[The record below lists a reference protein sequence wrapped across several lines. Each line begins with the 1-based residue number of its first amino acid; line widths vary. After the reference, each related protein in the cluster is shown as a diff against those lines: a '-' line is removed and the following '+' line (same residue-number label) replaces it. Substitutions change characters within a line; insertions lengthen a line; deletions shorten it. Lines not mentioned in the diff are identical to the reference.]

1 MINKHVT
8 GLFYLLCSFFIVA
21 QGEYRFRNYTIND
34 GLSQSS
40 VTTIIQDNNYG
51 IWIGTQDGL
60 NRFDGKSFEV
70 FTPDDN
76 KNILSQ
82 SFKCS
87 AKTKDGRIWF
97 GTVNGLTVFDPNLE
111 KFQSFTVNKKQALQI
126 ESISIDQ
133 KNNLWIATLSNGLL
147 YFDTKTL
154 RFTSFSSLLN
164 NQKIHLVLGINSDEL
179 AVVTDNN
186 EFFIV
191 ETGKNRKKKI
201 LIPQKNDKPV
211 SVQRIVRYSAEVIL
225 LATTQGIYSYH
236 TQRKKLEP
244 SFQLMDDKFG
254 LLHVTD
260 ICRSHDKTLI
270 STANNGLFTIDKDW
284 NIYHYTENLF
294 QKNGLLFN
302 GINVLFKD
310 LTGSIWIGSERGLSS
325 FDPKNI
331 GFLGIGPSD
340 KLENGLP
347 AANVWSFSESP
358 DKTHVFIGTDAGV
371 SRMNRATGELKH
383 FSRTITN
390 PQDKD
395 KSVVLSMH
403 AISNEKILAG
413 CLDGLYLLEI
423 QSSNSFSFKPIK
435 YLDPSTALKHDRTY
449 SIIPYQGN
457 QYFLATRSGV
467 VLIDIETNA
476 ARTFEHDPTQ
486 PQSTISLG
494 ICRFGFK
501 DSSGKYWF
509 TTSSGGLNYLKN
521 TPSGLQIVPFEYNA
535 KLKAKAID
543 YINSICE
550 SGDNTFWCGTSGSGL
565 LKVNV
570 KNGDVRVYNR
580 SNGLPNNVIYGVLQD
595 LDGFLWLS
603 SNKGLTKFDPTA
615 NKTINFREPDGL
627 MSNEFNLG
635 AYFKASDNVLYF
647 GGIYGFNFFQPR
659 NLIQSSIDL
668 KVIFTKV
675 KVDGKWVMPD
685 EKNSVLKSTLANTK
699 QLSLSYKQRSFT
711 IRFQSSELCNPN
723 LINYKYILEGSDEGE
738 IFIQGTNEI
747 NFNALSPGTYTLKV
761 YARSGLGVWSAHPA
775 TLEII
780 VQAPFWSTWW
790 FWTIMAIIL
799 SFISF
804 IFIRRRIDQGRREQV
819 RLEIKIAERTREI
832 REQKKQ
838 IELQSEQIQLKKEKV
853 EEQQK
858 LLQIEKDKTES
869 ILLNILP
876 ESSVKE
882 LKSLGKVTAKAF
894 STVTVMF
901 TDVVGFTKISE
912 NMSPSR
918 LVSKL
923 DIMFRKF
930 DEIIVANR
938 LEKIKTIGDAYMCAG
953 GVPETN
959 STNPIDT
966 CLAALQI
973 QDYMAKIKYDAL
985 ANYEDYWEIRLGINT
1000 GPVTAG
1006 VIGTQRLAYDI
1017 WGSTVNEAQRME
1029 MLGEAGKV
1037 MVAGSTFSY
1046 IEPYFECEFKGKV
1059 QTKGRGLMDMYVVHR
1074 IKPELSVNNEGLFP
1088 NERFNQI
1095 VNLHHF
1101 SSIKYY
1107 KTEHHVLQMLESGLD
1122 SNLYY
1127 HGINHTKDVVKAVE
1141 RLALLEGV
1149 TDEGLFLLKTA
1160 AIFHDAGFLESYH
1173 HNEPIGARMAEEIL
1187 PQYGYTE
1194 DHIQTIKELIYV
1206 TQIPHKP
1213 TNILQEIMC
1222 DAHLDYLGRE
1232 DFEEIADK
1240 LRRELKE
1247 RAIITSDKKWDEIQI
1262 NFLNQHKFFTKT
1274 AIQTRQK
1281 LKEQNILSVQERL
1294 ERNDYLD

>member
-1 MINKHVT
+1 MIKKFVI
-8 GLFYLLCSFFIVA
+8 GLFFLFCSFVNVA

-60 NRFDGKSFEV
+60 NRFDGKTFEV

-97 GTVNGLTVFDPNLE
+97 GTVNGLTLYDPNLE
-111 KFQSFTVNKKQALQI
+111 TFQSFIINKKQALQI
-126 ESISIDQ
+126 ESITVDSN
-133 KNNLWIATLSNGLL
+133 NNLWIATLSNGLI
-147 YFDTKTL
+147 YFDTRKL
-154 RFTSFSSLLN
+154 RFTSFSNLLN
-164 NQKIHLVLGINSDEL
+164 NQKIHSVFSINLNEL
-179 AVVTDNN
+179 AVLTDNN

-191 ETGKNRKKKI
+191 DPLLKRKKKI
-201 LIPQKNDKPV
+201 SIPQKNDKPV
-211 SVQRIVRYSAEVIL
+211 SVQRIVKYSNEVL
-225 LATTQGIYSYH
+225 LIATNQGLYSYH
-236 TQRKKLEP
+236 IKRKTLEP
-244 SFQLMDDKFG
+244 SFQLLDDKFG
-254 LLHVTD
+254 LLNITD
-260 ICRSHDKTLI
+260 VCRVGDKTLI
-270 STANNGLFTIDKDW
+270 STSNDGLFTIDKEW
-284 NIYHYTENLF
+284 NIFHYTENIF

-302 GINVLFKD
+302 GISTLFSD
-310 LTGSIWIGSERGLSS
+310 LSGSIWIGSERGLSS
-325 FDPKNI
+325 FDPNNI

-340 KLENGLP
+340 KLESGLP

-358 DKTHVFIGTDAGV
+358 DKSHLFIGTDAGL
-371 SRMNRATGELKH
+371 SRMNKATGLLEH
-383 FSRTITN
+383 FSRTILN
-390 PQDKD
+390 PMDKD
-395 KSVVLSMH
+395 KSVVLSLF
-403 AISNEKILAG
+403 AISNDKIIAG

-423 QSSNSFSFKPIK
+423 QSSKTFSFKQIK
-435 YLDPSTALKHDRTY
+435 YLDPTNALKHDRTY
-449 SIIPYQGN
+449 AIIPYQGS

-467 VLIDIETNA
+467 VLIDIETNTA
-476 ARTFEHDPTQ
+476 TTFEHNPAS
-486 PQSTISLG
+486 PQTSISTG

-501 DSSGKYWF
+501 DAAGKFWF
-509 TTSSGGLNYLKN
+509 ATSSGGLNYLKN
-521 TPSGLQIVPFEYNA
+521 TTSGLKIIPFEYNS
-535 KLKAKAID
+535 KLKSKAID
-543 YINSICE
+543 YINSICQ
-550 SGDNTFWCGTSGSGL
+550 SDKTTFWCGTSGSGL
-565 LKVNV
+565 LKLNV
-570 KNGDVRVYNR
+570 KTGDVQIYNR
-580 SNGLPNNVIYGVLQD
+580 AGGLPNNVIYGVLQD
-595 LDGFLWLS
+595 QDGFLWLS
-603 SNKGLTKFDPTA
+603 SNKGLTKFDPVS
-615 NKTINFREPDGL
+615 NKTINYREMDGL

-635 AYFKASDNVLYF
+635 AYFKSSDNLFYF
-647 GGIYGFNFFQPR
+647 GGIYGFNYFKPSD
-659 NLIQSSIDL
+659 LIQSSTDL
-668 KVIFTKV
+668 KVILTKV
-675 KVDGKWVMPD
+675 KVDGKWVSPD
-685 EKNSVLKSTLANTK
+685 AENGILKSTLAHTK

-711 IRFQSSELCNPN
+711 IRFQPSELCNPN
-723 LINYKYILEGSDEGE
+723 LINYKYILEGSEEGE
-738 IFIQGTNEI
+738 VFIQGTNEI
-747 NFNALSPGTYTLKV
+747 NFNALAPGNYTLKV
-761 YARSGLGVWSAHPA
+761 FARSGLGAWSSQPA
-775 TLEII
+775 IIEII
-780 VQAPFWSTWW
+780 VQSPYWSSWW
-790 FWTIMAIIL
+790 FWSLTALIL
-799 SFISF
+799 SFISYVY
-804 IFIRRRIDQGRREQV
+804 IRRRIDQGRREQV
-819 RLEIKIAERTREI
+819 RLEIKITERTREI

-838 IELQSEQIQLKKEKV
+838 IELQSEQIRLKKEKV

-858 LLQIEKDKTES
+858 QLQIEKDKTES

-882 LKSLGKVTAKAF
+882 LKSYGKVTAKAF

-959 STNPIDT
+959 STNPIDS

-985 ANYEDYWEIRLGINT
+985 ANLEDYWEIRLGINT
-1000 GPVTAG
+1000 GQVTAG

-1037 MVAGSTFSY
+1037 MVSGSTFAY

-1059 QTKGRGLMDMYVVHR
+1059 QTKGRGLMDMYAVHR
-1074 IKPELSVNNEGLFP
+1074 IKPELSLNNEGLFP

-1107 KTEHHVLQMLESGLD
+1107 KTEHHVLQMLELGLD
-1122 SNLYY
+1122 ANLYY
-1127 HGINHTKDVVKAVE
+1127 HGVHHTKDVVKAVE

-1160 AIFHDAGFLESYH
+1160 AIFHDAGFLESYQ

-1213 TNILQEIMC
+1213 KNKLQEIMC
-1222 DAHLDYLGRE
+1222 DADLDYLGRE
-1232 DFEEIADK
+1232 DFDEIADK
-1240 LRRELKE
+1240 LKRELME
-1247 RAIITSDKKWDEIQI
+1247 RALISSSKKWDEIQI
-1262 NFLNQHKFFTKT
+1262 TFLNQHTYFTKT

-1281 LKEQNILSVQERL
+1281 VKEKNIASVKVRL
-1294 ERNDYLD
+1294 EKNSYLD